1 MNIKI
6 PSGLNQTSR
15 TPSFPSLKAPQ
26 VTEIPQVAIP
36 EPLNIPTP
44 YLNIPTPDVPSYR
57 PLQLYGT
64 PVPPRNPPPP
74 RVSVPKIP
82 ESKERPSQKQPAL
95 EPPQKPRIPAPV
107 SLEEPQDGFESKEVT
122 TIEIPIV
129 NLKVPVPRKEVVV
142 TAATTSVVSVGAALI
157 GTSIFKR
164 LLAAM
169 KPVIKAAVK
178 KLQKL
183 RGKPTQ
189 SWARERLQGRYQR
202 IKNGTASLGGK

>member
-1 MNIKI
+1 MDIKI

-15 TPSFPSLKAPQ
+15 TPSYPSLRAPQ

-44 YLNIPTPDVPSYR
+44 YLNIPKPDVPSYR

-64 PVPPRNPPPP
+64 PGPPGTPRPPKAQA
-74 RVSVPKIP
+74 PKPP
-82 ESKERPSQKQPAL
+82 ESKEQPA
-95 EPPQKPRIPAPV
+95 PPRPALVTPQTPRIPAP
-107 SLEEPQDGFESKEVT
+107 SSSEEPQDGFESKEVT
-122 TIEIPIV
+122 TIELPIV
-129 NLKVPVPRKEVVV
+129 NIKVPVPRKEVVV
-142 TAATTSVVSVGAALI
+142 TAATTSVISVGAALL

-164 LLAAM
+164 LVTAFKPAFKALA
-169 KPVIKAAVK
+169 K
-178 KLQKL
+178 KIRKL

-202 IKNGTASLGGK
+202 IKNGTVILDGK

>member
-1 MNIKI
+1 M
-6 PSGLNQTSR
+6 
-15 TPSFPSLKAPQ
+15 
-26 VTEIPQVAIP
+26 
-36 EPLNIPTP
+36 
-44 YLNIPTPDVPSYR
+44 
-57 PLQLYGT
+57 
-64 PVPPRNPPPP
+64 
-74 RVSVPKIP
+74 
-82 ESKERPSQKQPAL
+82 
-95 EPPQKPRIPAPV
+95 
-107 SLEEPQDGFESKEVT
+107 EEPQDGFESKEVT
-122 TIEIPIV
+122 TIELPIV

-202 IKNGTASLGGK
+202 IRNGTVSLDGK

>member
-1 MNIKI
+1 MDIKI

-15 TPSFPSLKAPQ
+15 TPSYPSLRAPQ

-44 YLNIPTPDVPSYR
+44 YLNIPKPDVPSYR

-64 PVPPRNPPPP
+64 PVPPGTPRPPKAQA
-74 RVSVPKIP
+74 PKPP
-82 ESKERPSQKQPAL
+82 ESKEQPA
-95 EPPQKPRIPAPV
+95 PPRPALVVPRTPRIPAPV
-107 SLEEPQDGFESKEVT
+107 SSEEPQDGFESKEVT
-122 TIEIPIV
+122 TIELPIV

-142 TAATTSVVSVGAALI
+142 TAATTSVISVGAALI
-157 GTSIFKR
+157 GTSVFKR
-164 LLAAM
+164 LLTAF
-169 KPVIKAAVK
+169 KPAVK
-178 KLQKL
+178 ALAKKIQKL

-202 IKNGTASLGGK
+202 IRNGTVNLGGK